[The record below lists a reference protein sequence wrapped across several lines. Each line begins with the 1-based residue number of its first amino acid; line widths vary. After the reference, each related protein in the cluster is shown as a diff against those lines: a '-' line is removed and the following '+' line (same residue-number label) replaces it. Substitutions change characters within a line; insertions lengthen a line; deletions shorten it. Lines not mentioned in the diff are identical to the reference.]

1 MHIKFSAIPVRG
13 APPSYAYAAL
23 YQDIVVGKLL
33 TLRPFFSPDGH
44 KIEVIDKHE
53 TACGE
58 RRLTYVRLPRTNTE
72 NEVTYSVPHGI
83 LGNHIYISKP
93 SAEQIAANAEEK
105 NQTEVLDCWPKY
117 I

>member
-1 MHIKFSAIPVRG
+1 MCVDPTCRTCK
-13 APPSYAYAAL
+13 SYAYAVL

-33 TLRPFFSPDGH
+33 TLRPLFSPDGH
-44 KIEVIDKHE
+44 KIEVIGMHE

-83 LGNHIYISKP
+83 LGNHIYLTKP
-93 SAEQIAANAEEK
+93 SARQIAENAEEK
-105 NQTEVLDCWPKY
+105 KRNEGPDHWPKY
-117 I
+117 P